1 MFSHGQM
8 AEGTRVIM
16 WMIRKRV
23 KVFSSGLMAESMKE
37 DGKTANNTELELT
50 LLLAVKQSKESGKKV
65 KDFTGFKTN
74 ETIFVFLMFLKY

>member
-1 MFSHGQM
+1 
-8 AEGTRVIM
+8 
-16 WMIRKRV
+16 
-23 KVFSSGLMAESMKE
+23 MAESMKE
-37 DGKTANNTELELT
+37 DGKTVNNTELELT